1 MATKERRLGLEKN
14 KMVNE
19 IKEIVLKYRE
29 TRLNIS
35 RVPKKTKEEFI
46 KFAEEEFEGDYGML
60 LKELWE
66 KYKDYSMIQQ
76 TFDVKLNYIIQL
88 LENEKS
94 TALQERKP
102 EKKIIAFLDGR
113 KVEKEVKNNGKS

>member
-1 MATKERRLGLEKN
+1 
-14 KMVNE
+14 MVND
-19 IKEIVLKYRE
+19 IKEIVLKDRE

-35 RVPKKTKEEFI
+35 RVPKKIRKEFI
-46 KFAEEEFEGDYGML
+46 EFAEEEFEGDYGML

-88 LENEKS
+88 LENEKKS
-94 TALQERKP
+94 NEEEVGPIKALSGKELTGGG
-102 EKKIIAFLDGR
+102 KKH
-113 KVEKEVKNNGKS
+113 GKS

>member
-1 MATKERRLGLEKN
+1 
-14 KMVNE
+14 MVNE
-19 IKEIVLKYRE
+19 NIKEIVFKDRE

-35 RVPKKTKEEFI
+35 RVPKKTREEFT

-88 LENEKS
+88 LENEKG
-94 TALQERKP
+94 TASQERKP
-102 EKKIIAFLDGR
+102 EKNIIKFLDGR
-113 KVEKEVKNNGKS
+113 KVEKGVKK